1 MNDLLQLWQR
11 PESEETYLLAGWRQW
26 ADAGNMSSGLTQYL
40 IDRTAATR
48 IGQIKPTHFYL
59 FQAPGTH
66 HFLRPDVALEDG
78 YVKSHETRTNEFYYW
93 RSGRKGLVL
102 FLGDEPHL
110 NAELYADVWLDA
122 VEALG
127 VKRVIC
133 LGGVYGS
140 MPYDREREIHAVYS
154 LPRLKAE
161 LANYAV
167 KFSNYEG
174 GSTIG
179 TYLAHRAD
187 QRGIELI
194 DLYAFV
200 PAYDFSQISN
210 QVQGLRI
217 DSDFQAWFEVMRR
230 INHMTGL
237 DIDLSDLEVRS
248 IELASSMDAKIEEIS
263 RKYPKLKVK
272 DFMQQLT
279 SAFEE
284 LPFMPL
290 DDLWARE
297 LGDLLDDLDG

>member
-1 MNDLLQLWQR
+1 MNELLQLWQL
-11 PESEETYLLAGWRQW
+11 PETNETTMLAGWRQW
-26 ADAGNMSSGLTQYL
+26 ADAGNTSSGLTRYL
-40 IDRTAATR
+40 VELTGATR
-48 IGQIKPTHFYL
+48 IGVLKPTNFYL
-59 FQAPGTH
+59 FQVPGTH

-78 YVKSHETRTNEFYYW
+78 LVTSHDTRNNEFFYW
-93 RSGRKGLVL
+93 RSGRQGVVF

-110 NAELYADVWLDA
+110 NAELYADAWLDA
-122 VEALG
+122 VEQLG
-127 VKRVIC
+127 VKRVVC
-133 LGGVYGS
+133 LGGVYGA

-161 LANYAV
+161 LDSYAV
-167 KFSNYEG
+167 KYSNYEG

-179 TYLAHRAD
+179 TYLAYRAG

-200 PAYDFSQISN
+200 PAYDFSQVSN

-217 DSDFQAWFEVMRR
+217 DSDFQAWFDVMRR
-230 INHMTGL
+230 LKHMFGL
-237 DIDLSDLEVRS
+237 EIDLSDLEVRS
-248 IELASSMDAKIEEIS
+248 LELASSMDAKVTEVS

-279 SAFEE
+279 DAFEE

-297 LGDLLDDLDG
+297 LGDLLDNLDE

>member
-1 MNDLLQLWQR
+1 MNDLIQLWQR
-11 PESEETYLLAGWRQW
+11 PETDDTVMLAGWRQW
-26 ADAGNMSSGLTQYL
+26 ADAGNMSSGLTRYL
-40 IDRTAATR
+40 IDLTGATR
-48 IGQIKPTHFYL
+48 IGLLQPTSFYL
-59 FQAPGTH
+59 FQVPGTH
-66 HFLRPDVALEDG
+66 HFLRPDVTLEDG
-78 YVKSHETRTNEFYYW
+78 LVKSHDTRSNEFHYW
-93 RSGRKGLVL
+93 RTGNKGVVA

-110 NAELYADVWLDA
+110 NAELYADVWLDV
-122 VEALG
+122 VETLG
-127 VKRVIC
+127 IKRVIC
-133 LGGVYGS
+133 LGGVYGA

-161 LANYAV
+161 LDNYAV
-167 KFSNYEG
+167 KYSNYEG

-179 TYLAHRAD
+179 TYLAYRAG

-217 DSDFQAWFEVMRR
+217 DSDFQAWFDVMRR
-230 INHMTGL
+230 IRHMFEL
-237 DIDLSDLEVRS
+237 ELDLSDLEMRS
-248 IELASSMDAKIEEIS
+248 IELASSMEAKVEEVS

-279 SAFEE
+279 DAFEE

-297 LGDLLDDLDG
+297 LGDLLDDLG

>member
-1 MNDLLQLWQR
+1 MNELLQLWQR
-11 PESEETYLLAGWRQW
+11 PETDETYMLAGWRQW
-26 ADAGNMSSGLTQYL
+26 ADAGNMSSGLTRYL
-40 IDRTAATR
+40 IELTGAAR
-48 IGQIKPTHFYL
+48 IGVLKPTDFYL
-59 FQAPGTH
+59 FQVPGTH
-66 HFLRPDVALEDG
+66 HFLRPDVELEDG
-78 YVKSHETRTNEFYYW
+78 LVKTHETRSNEFYYW
-93 RSGRKGLVL
+93 RSGNKGVVA

-110 NAELYADVWLDA
+110 NAELYADLWLDA
-122 VEALG
+122 VEQLG

-161 LANYAV
+161 LDNYAV
-167 KFSNYEG
+167 KYSNYEG

-179 TYLAHRAD
+179 TYLAYRAG

-217 DSDFQAWFEVMRR
+217 DSDFQAWFDIMRR
-230 INHMTGL
+230 IKHMFEL
-237 DIDLSDLEVRS
+237 ELDLSDLEMRS
-248 IELASSMDAKIEEIS
+248 LELASSMDAKVEEVS

-272 DFMQQLT
+272 EFMQQLT
-279 SAFEE
+279 DAFEE
-284 LPFMPL
+284 SPFMPL

-297 LGDLLDDLDG
+297 LGDMLDDLDG